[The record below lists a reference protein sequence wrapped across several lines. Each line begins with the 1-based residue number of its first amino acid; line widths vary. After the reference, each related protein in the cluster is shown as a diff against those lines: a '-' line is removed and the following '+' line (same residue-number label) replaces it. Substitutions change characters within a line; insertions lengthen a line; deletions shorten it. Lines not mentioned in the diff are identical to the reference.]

1 MDASEALAVV
11 RALADG
17 RDPQSGAPLGH
28 ESVFQQPQVIRA
40 LFTAAAALEGAA
52 NKPPAAG
59 GAWSSEEER
68 KLVARFDAGVPPAEI
83 AQEHGR
89 TRGAIVSRLVKLGKI
104 VREAEAPAS
113 PPVPMKPMTARPKP
127 DDDIPF

>member
-1 MDASEALAVV
+1 M

-17 RDPQSGAPLGH
+17 RDPQSGAPLAR

-40 LFTAAAALEGAA
+40 LFTAATALEHAA
-52 NKPPAAG
+52 SKPPAAG
-59 GAWSSEEER
+59 GAWSEAEER
-68 KLVARFDAGVPPAEI
+68 KLVEQFDAGVDPADI

-104 VREAEAPAS
+104 AKSEPAAT
-113 PPVPMKPMTARPKP
+113 MTAKLAPNARVKP
-127 DDDIPF
+127 DDGIPF